1 VIELQDAVTGY
12 GRVRVLDGVSLRL
25 DEGEVLSIIG
35 PNGAG
40 KTTLVMLLAGQRRL
54 WSGRLE
60 FRGEDVGELGSEDRT
75 VRGIVLCPEGRQ
87 ILASLTVEENLRVG
101 ATPLRARLGK
111 SDAQTALGDDL
122 DRAYELFPILSERRS
137 MKGGSL
143 SGGEQQML
151 AIARA
156 LMARPTVL
164 LLDEPSL
171 GLAPRI
177 IEAVYSL
184 LARLRDEGLTMVVV
198 EESPERALQVAD
210 RAMVLRNGSVV
221 AEGTAEEIGADP
233 SLHRAYLG
241 SVEPGGE
248 GTP

>member
-1 VIELQDAVTGY
+1 MIDLRDAVTGY
-12 GRVRVLDGVSLRL
+12 GRARVLDRVSLHL
-25 DEGEVLSIIG
+25 GEGEVLSIVG

-40 KTTLVMLLAGQRRL
+40 KTTLVTLLAGQRPL
-54 WSGRLE
+54 WSGALE
-60 FRGEDVGELGSEDRT
+60 FRGEDIRALNSEDRT

-87 ILASLTVEENLRVG
+87 ILASLTVEENLLVG

-111 SDAQTALGDDL
+111 SEAKAAQGEDL
-122 DRAYELFPILSERRS
+122 ERAYELFPILSERRS

-177 IEAVYSL
+177 IEAVYGL
-184 LARLRDEGLTMVVV
+184 LARLRADGLTMVVV

-210 RAMVLRNGSVV
+210 RAMVLRNGTVV
-221 AEGTAEEIGADP
+221 VEGTAEEIAGDP
-233 SLHRAYLG
+233 SLSGAYLG
-241 SVEPGGE
+241 PAPPAGE
-248 GTP
+248 GAP